1 MTGGEQ
7 YTISVGQGEQ
17 YGNYKLHIEGDGI
30 DISMASTPKEED
42 IKTVWRLASS
52 EETNE
57 ATIVREF
64 SYDTNGNSITVT
76 ETGNG
81 NGVMDDWAESETY
94 QWDEA
99 KQCLLSSSGKA
110 MYYNEWGQLTSWENG
125 SDGTTGT
132 YTYDSMGYPSTYD
145 VNDGNSVMA
154 YYSTKTELENGNVQ
168 LDWYSD
174 DEQLTGTLMWSGIYQ
189 HGYMIEYD
197 YRYLEP
203 YTITFEYEEVEWPTD
218 KGPAYFFG
226 SLITPNEYM

>member
-1 MTGGEQ
+1 
-7 YTISVGQGEQ
+7 
-17 YGNYKLHIEGDGI
+17 
-30 DISMASTPKEED
+30 
-42 IKTVWRLASS
+42 
-52 EETNE
+52 
-57 ATIVREF
+57 
-64 SYDTNGNSITVT
+64 
-76 ETGNG
+76 
-81 NGVMDDWAESETY
+81 
-94 QWDEA
+94 
-99 KQCLLSSSGKA
+99 
-110 MYYNEWGQLTSWENG
+110 
-125 SDGTTGT
+125 
-132 YTYDSMGYPSTYD
+132 MGYPSTYD